1 MGYLK
6 YEVYFTIALF
16 PLSNLPNNNCSE
28 SISYWDMFN
37 EHICNE
43 NQIGLVLKHLE
54 NLQKK
59 NYKKSCHVRFLEFAK
74 EMRECFKC
82 ECLIEQLQNECDES
96 DCEDDGEELDECLR
110 RMIIPKKNE
119 FSDEHIN
126 IDGKSYAIKMEI
138 DHCNKSYVK
147 TVKKV
152 KEKINPKIGDQSV
165 TANTNKL
172 LNENANKKNLK
183 NNDSNLVEYMV
194 YFNIAKFEIF
204 DETIISNNS
213 INFCDFM
220 EGLEKYHKS
229 NQTNVHSLMMQSNNG
244 DCICICKTKPEK
256 KELLKNIFKKMI
268 LPDELKI
275 KYPYIN
281 YIDQYHNFDLC
292 VYGFDKYSKDEDDD
306 NELKPVINKVTTTII
321 TSVTTITTVNGVST
335 SSTVTTTEV
344 K

>member
-16 PLSNLPNNNCSE
+16 PLSNLPNDNCSE
-28 SISYWDMFN
+28 SISYHDMFN
-37 EHICNE
+37 KYICNE

-59 NYKKSCHVRFLEFAK
+59 NNKKSCCVRFLEFAK

-82 ECLIEQLQNECDES
+82 ECLIEQLQNDCGES
-96 DCEDDGEELDECLR
+96 DCEDDDEELDECLR

-138 DHCNKSYVK
+138 DHYNKGYVK
-147 TVKKV
+147 TVRKV
-152 KEKINPKIGDQSV
+152 KEKKNSKIDVQPV
-165 TANTNKL
+165 TSNNDKL
-172 LNENANKKNLK
+172 LNKNANK
-183 NNDSNLVEYMV
+183 
-194 YFNIAKFEIF
+194 
-204 DETIISNNS
+204 
-213 INFCDFM
+213 
-220 EGLEKYHKS
+220 
-229 NQTNVHSLMMQSNNG
+229 
-244 DCICICKTKPEK
+244 
-256 KELLKNIFKKMI
+256 
-268 LPDELKI
+268 
-275 KYPYIN
+275 
-281 YIDQYHNFDLC
+281 
-292 VYGFDKYSKDEDDD
+292 
-306 NELKPVINKVTTTII
+306 VITTII